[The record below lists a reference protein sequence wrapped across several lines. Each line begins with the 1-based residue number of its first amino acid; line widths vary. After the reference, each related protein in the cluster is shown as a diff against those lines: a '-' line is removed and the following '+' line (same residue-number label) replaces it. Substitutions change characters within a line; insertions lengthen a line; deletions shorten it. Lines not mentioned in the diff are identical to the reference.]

1 MTEAENQTQELN
13 YRKKKTNNLKKKT
26 ELKTKVEKNLQLVHD
41 KKYNGSYQK
50 IEIAKQ
56 EKLPTRVV
64 YLLK

>member
-1 MTEAENQTQELN
+1 MTEAENQTRELN